1 MLKISL
7 HAYSSAEQVDLQA
20 RMAQLVRKCNGSA
33 IDQKTLSPAA
43 CRLRFEVALSKIVEL
58 YAALQ
63 QAGLQFTPLA
73 HRALTEMCVCRKH
86 LPNCGD
92 VQIVSIDL
100 YLGTLDEEHVHFRR
114 FVRINPV

>member
-1 MLKISL
+1 MLNISL
-7 HAYSSAEQVDLQA
+7 HAYSSIEQMELKA
-20 RMAQLVRKCNGSA
+20 RMAQLVRRCNGSA
-33 IDQKTLSPAA
+33 IAEKTLSPAA
-43 CRLRFEVALSKIVEL
+43 CHLSFEVGLSKIVEL

-92 VQIVSIDL
+92 VQVVSINL
-100 YLGTLDEEHVHFRR
+100 RLGTLDEEHIQFRR